1 MNERT
6 PSAIERHYSPQL
18 LAELLS
24 VHPETLR
31 RLAARGE
38 LRSVR
43 VGADRRYPESAVRE
57 YLARTAECVSPG
69 VGRLV
74 SIDRRRTTAG

>member
-1 MNERT
+1 M
-6 PSAIERHYSPQL
+6 PIERHYSPKE

-24 VHPETLR
+24 CHPETLR
-31 RLAARGE
+31 RAATKGE

-57 YLARTAECVSPG
+57 WLARCSEDDAGVRRGSVVS
-69 VGRLV
+69 L
-74 SIDRRRTTAG
+74 DRRAARG

>member
-1 MNERT
+1 M
-6 PSAIERHYSPQL
+6 AIERHYSPKE

-24 VHPETLR
+24 CHPETLR
-31 RLAARGE
+31 REAAKGA

-57 YLARTAECVSPG
+57 WLARCSDDDAGDQRSGRVVS
-69 VGRLV
+69 L
-74 SIDRRRTTAG
+74 DRRAARG